1 MMVFTIVL
9 SLLTQINTTPGTSA
23 PAFSQP
29 YNGAGSLPHSVPQ
42 TTRVVINQTF
52 VPQPTPQREVVT
64 TPTNYPGN
72 PHHHPPPY
80 SQQETTSY
88 FIK

>member
-1 MMVFTIVL
+1 MVFTIVL

-29 YNGAGSLPHSVPQ
+29 YNGAGSLPPSVPQ
-42 TTRVVINQTF
+42 TTRVVITQTF
-52 VPQPTPQREVVT
+52 VPQPTPQRELVVT

-88 FIK
+88 FMK